1 MYLHTLSNESR
12 MRLLSIAA
20 ARLLKLAGDAHHLS
34 GWESR
39 LRVGR
44 GLLSGRVHRKALSQ
58 IDIETEA
65 LEKPGGGP
73 GESAEACG
81 ARWALLRTQG
91 FTGPMKLADLIER
104 DPNRTS
110 RGAVFVGTSVP
121 IKLLF
126 EFLQDDQT
134 MDTFLDQFPM
144 VTRDQA
150 RGVLGASRD
159 MLLSAAGSET

>member
-1 MYLHTLSNESR
+1 
-12 MRLLSIAA
+12 
-20 ARLLKLAGDAHHLS
+20 
-34 GWESR
+34 
-39 LRVGR
+39 
-44 GLLSGRVHRKALSQ
+44 
-58 IDIETEA
+58 
-65 LEKPGGGP
+65 
-73 GESAEACG
+73 
-81 ARWALLRTQG
+81 
-91 FTGPMKLADLIER
+91 MKLEDLIQH
-104 DPNRTS
+104 DPHMTG

-150 RGVLGASRD
+150 LAVLGASRD